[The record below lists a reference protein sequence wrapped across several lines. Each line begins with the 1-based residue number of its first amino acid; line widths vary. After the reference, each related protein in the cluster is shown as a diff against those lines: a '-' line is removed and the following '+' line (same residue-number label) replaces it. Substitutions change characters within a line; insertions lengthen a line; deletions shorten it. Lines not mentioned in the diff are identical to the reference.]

1 MCDLVIAI
9 KMTPPEHPM
18 FLGFFDYEWSAI
30 GSLAT
35 AVAAV
40 VALLL
45 PVALDMRSRQRE
57 GRREAAQIQNIVD
70 SSYIGLS
77 TLANGLASWCE
88 DDPVGLHRHLAWSI
102 GVARRLDIYSRSG
115 TLPDVV
121 IDCGI
126 SVSAA
131 LGLFHDVLRSH
142 LQDGFAGVR
151 TADLHVATT
160 IAIHAMTRLAALCD
174 ERRLESRHRRGAE
187 EKMARAIDL
196 MNDVPLSALAATN
209 ADE

>member
-1 MCDLVIAI
+1 MA
-9 KMTPPEHPM
+9 PPEHTV

-40 VALLL
+40 IALLL

-57 GRREAAQIQNIVD
+57 RRREIAQIQNVVD
-70 SSYIGLS
+70 SAYIGLS
-77 TLANGLASWCE
+77 TLACGLVSWFE

-102 GVARRLDIYSRSG
+102 GVAKRLDIYARSG
-115 TLPDVV
+115 GLPDSV

-126 SVSAA
+126 SVSGA
-131 LGLFHDVLRSH
+131 LGVFHDVLRHH
-142 LQDGFAGVR
+142 LDDDRAKVR

-160 IAIHAMTRLAALCD
+160 IAVHAKTRLTALCSD
-174 ERRLESRHRRGAE
+174 RRLRSRHREGAE
-187 EKMARAIDL
+187 AELAMAIDL
-196 MNDVPLSALAATN
+196 MNAVPVSARAALK